1 MKPTVVVDVGNT
13 RLKWGLCL
21 SQGLGETVSL
31 PPGEPAAWEEQGRR
45 WQLAA
50 PVSWVVAGVHPQQ
63 CERFREWLQQRGEA
77 FRFLTNYRQ
86 LPVQVP
92 LDQPH
97 RVGIDRLL
105 NAVAA
110 NTRRSAGIPALIVD
124 AGSAVTVDWLDEQ
137 GAFRGGAIL
146 PGLNLMLRALHDYTA
161 LLPLLAVPRAAP
173 RAPGTSTTEAM
184 ETGVYWA
191 VAGGIQALVEQM
203 TMIAGLAPD
212 LFFTGGD
219 AALLRPVLGDP
230 VHLWPEMTLE
240 GIRLSAEALL

>member
-1 MKPTVVVDVGNT
+1 
-13 RLKWGLCL
+13 
-21 SQGLGETVSL
+21 
-31 PPGEPAAWEEQGRR
+31 
-45 WQLAA
+45 
-50 PVSWVVAGVHPQQ
+50 VVAGVHPQQ
-63 CERFREWLQQRGEA
+63 CEHVREWLQPRGEPV
-77 FRFLTNYRQ
+77 RFLTNYRQ
-86 LPVQVP
+86 LPLQVP
-92 LDQPH
+92 LDQPQ

-146 PGLNLMLRALHDYTA
+146 PGLHLMLRALHDYTA
-161 LLPLLAVPRAAP
+161 LLPLLTVPRAAP

-184 ETGVYWA
+184 EAGVYWA

-203 TMIAGLAPD
+203 TMVAGMAPD

-240 GIRLSAEALL
+240 GIRLSAEALP